1 VKQAVVPQLTID
13 LKPSPREKVVE
24 GETLAGLREYI
35 HGKRQAFQ
43 ASRAK
48 QEKLK
53 NENKDKKE
61 LKPQA
66 PKHGPWVKVFP
77 NGVRQLTVN
86 DKYLILHDNPEYL
99 GGTNTGMTSL
109 EGTLGILGTCIT
121 HISLGQAAELNLD
134 VDSVSLTVQAEW
146 NPVAGRKGHENE
158 SIALQNVRYTLHA
171 LTPES
176 EDKVKEWLN
185 RVEKI
190 CPMYNLFKDTQ
201 TFEHK
206 IVRGSFKR

>member
-1 VKQAVVPQLTID
+1 MRHTID
-13 LKPSPREKVVE
+13 INVIPVI
-24 GETLAGLREYI
+24 THYTIA
-35 HGKRQAFQ
+35 
-43 ASRAK
+43 AK
-48 QEKLK
+48 
-53 NENKDKKE
+53 
-61 LKPQA
+61 
-66 PKHGPWVKVFP
+66 
-77 NGVRQLTVN
+77 
-86 DKYLILHDNPEYL
+86 IL
-99 GGTNTGMTSL
+99 
-109 EGTLGILGTCIT
+109 LGITTVYFARRIIT
-121 HISLGQAAELNLD
+121 HRSRRTPRRLRIIEMPYQHPIVTPSMFIELNLD